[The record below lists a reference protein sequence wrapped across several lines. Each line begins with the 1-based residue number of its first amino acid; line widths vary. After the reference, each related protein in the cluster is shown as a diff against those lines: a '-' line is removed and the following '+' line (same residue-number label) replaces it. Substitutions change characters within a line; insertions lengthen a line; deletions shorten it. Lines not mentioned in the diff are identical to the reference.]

1 MSRDSDRHEL
11 PIALTTFANVDANS
25 ESGRVARLNKT
36 TQQAQKRSSRRNR
49 ELFYYQQLSRDEWA
63 SSRWL
68 LSSRNRMAKVHR
80 SSVRMELALVLRNSD
95 RMVQVQVRHS
105 LVRTL
110 QELRKMEQY
119 RMSHCSCIR
128 RVAFQEGHRSF
139 S

>member
-1 MSRDSDRHEL
+1 
-11 PIALTTFANVDANS
+11 
-25 ESGRVARLNKT
+25 
-36 TQQAQKRSSRRNR
+36 
-49 ELFYYQQLSRDEWA
+49 
-63 SSRWL
+63 
-68 LSSRNRMAKVHR
+68 MAKVHR